1 MSLELT
7 ITIPDNSPQEYNINA
22 VAEAEHISREEAVLR
37 LLDVPR
43 RTSKA
48 TPEALAILG
57 AFSSPEDVALM
68 DEVMEIVHRERD
80 RQAVEGPR
88 V

>member
-48 TPEALAILG
+48 TPAALS
-57 AFSSPEDVALM
+57 AFWARSLRPKM
-68 DEVMEIVHRERD
+68 
-80 RQAVEGPR
+80 PR
-88 V
+88 